1 MCLGVPVKIVEIE
14 GQDALV
20 ESGGGLRQK
29 IRLDFVP
36 EAQIGDYVI
45 VHAGFA
51 IALLEKEE
59 ALETLEL
66 LKDADVIP

>member
-20 ESGGGLRQK
+20 ESGGLRQK